1 MTYQKR
7 LHLERQARELA
18 HLQDIEKERNTI
30 VVGLG
35 AGVVGLSVRDNS
47 LRVVQQTLDIAKID
61 QLVRDLLM
69 ARKHLEFAQAID
81 DLVVT
86 SPILG

>member
-1 MTYQKR
+1 MTYQKQ

-18 HLQDIEKERNTI
+18 HSQTIEQERNTV

-35 AGVVGLSVRDNS
+35 DGVVGLSVRDNS
-47 LRVVQQTLDIAKID
+47 LRVVQQILDIAKID
-61 QLVRDLLM
+61 QLVKDLLM

-81 DLVVT
+81 ELVVNR
-86 SPILG
+86 PILG